1 MKAPRVGEGPMANVP
16 SGASM
21 GLLAEASCPVCRE
34 LFRDPVSIHCGHHF
48 CRGCIT
54 RRWEWAT
61 GPFRC
66 PRCHQTA
73 PERTLRPSPE
83 LARLLEITKGLDLEA
98 VEPGVT
104 AEEEEPGEGEWCGKH
119 GEPVGFFCWDDGV
132 GVCAVCRESRAHR
145 SHAVLPATEAVR
157 EYQVRT
163 GGVRAFCNV

>member
-1 MKAPRVGEGPMANVP
+1 MASIP
-16 SGASM
+16 DDG
-21 GLLAEASCPVCRE
+21 ASCPVCRE

-66 PRCHQTA
+66 PRCRREA
-73 PERTLRPSPE
+73 PEPTLRPSPE
-83 LARLLEITKGLDLEA
+83 LARLLEITKGFNLEA
-98 VEPGVT
+98 AARGITV
-104 AEEEEPGEGEWCGKH
+104 EEEEPGDEEWCGKH
-119 GEPVGFFCWDDGV
+119 GEPLGFFCRDDGV

-145 SHAVLPATEAVR
+145 SHAVLPAPEAVR

-163 GGVRAFCNV
+163 GGAGRGGIFVMARGVLARFPPKNRT